1 MLKEFVE
8 KIVSLAAPTTF
19 EVDGKTYA
27 SKPLNLIKED
37 PPAPGRLSVNGLDS
51 VCKLIRNEAVKIGRQ
66 IFIQAEDY
74 RTVNVFTTYGEKF
87 DRYELY
93 CCYADTPRIST
104 GSYKD
109 YESAVVELR
118 SLYIP
123 NSGTE
128 YLLKLLSSISSE
140 SKVTTTDNGV
150 TQKVEAKSGIAL
162 KEVVA
167 VEPRVSLKPFRTFLE
182 VPQPESEFLLRI
194 SQSGT
199 IGLFEAD
206 GGVWKLEATRNI
218 AAYFEEALKDMIE
231 AGQVVVIR

>member
-8 KIVSLAAPTTF
+8 KIVSLAAPTTY

-27 SKPLNLIKED
+27 SKPLTLIEEE
-37 PPAPGRLSVNGLDS
+37 PPAPGCLFVNGLDS
-51 VCKLIRNEAVKIGRQ
+51 VCKLIRNEAAKIGRQ

-74 RTVNVFTTYGEKF
+74 RTVKVFTTYGDKF
-87 DRYELY
+87 DRYVLY
-93 CCYADTPRIST
+93 TCNADTPRIST

-123 NSGTE
+123 NDGTE

-162 KEVVA
+162 KEVVT